1 MIKWGILGPGNIA
14 KKFASDLSLVPNAV
28 LSAVAS
34 RNLNKAEVFAK
45 EFNAERALG
54 SYQELFED
62 EEVQVIYIATPHN
75 YHAELSIK
83 AMNHGK
89 HVLCE
94 KPLGVN
100 AKEVKAMVAASKQN
114 NVFLMEGLWSRFN
127 PAIKK
132 VKELI
137 DEGEI
142 GSLSYLYADFAFYG
156 IGRDKDSRL
165 LNSNLA
171 GGSILDIGIYPV
183 FLAYLFLGKPESVMA
198 TSNFYETGVEVQ
210 TSMIFKYANAQAILY
225 SGLTSNSQ
233 TIAEFSGS
241 EGSILIPTRWHEAQ
255 GYILQKREDSNTVS
269 LPTKGIGF
277 THEIEEVQQCILANK
292 KESTLWTHENSI
304 ELAELLDSIRKE
316 VGVVFPFE
324 E

>member
-14 KKFASDLSLVPNAV
+14 KKFASDLRLVPNAL

-34 RNLNKAEVFAK
+34 RDLDKAENFAR
-45 EFNAERALG
+45 EYSAERAYG
-54 SYQELFED
+54 SYQELFD
-62 EEVQVIYIATPHN
+62 DKEVQVIYIATPHN
-75 YHAELSIK
+75 KHVDLSVK

-100 AKEVKAMVAASKQN
+100 AKEVKAMVAASKKN

-132 VKELI
+132 VKQLV
-137 DEGEI
+137 DNGEI
-142 GSLSYLYADFAFYG
+142 GKLSYLYANFAFYG
-156 IGRDKDSRL
+156 TEREKDSRL
-165 LNSNLA
+165 LNPDLA
-171 GGSILDIGIYPV
+171 GGSLLDIGIYPV
-183 FLAYLFLGKPESVMA
+183 FLAYLFLGKPQSILA

-210 TSMIFKYANAQAILY
+210 TSMIFKYENAQAMLY

-241 EGSILIPTRWHEAQ
+241 VGSIVIPERWHAAQ
-255 GYILQKREDSNTVS
+255 GYTMQIEENLETVS

-277 THEIEEVQQCILANK
+277 SHEIEEVQHCIIDNK
-292 KESTLWTHENSI
+292 MESNLWTHVNSI
-304 ELAELLDSIRKE
+304 ELAELLDSIRAKI
-316 VGVVFPFE
+316 GVVFPFE